1 VWVARDRE
9 VLGLVLLADR
19 PRPGSRDAIAALRE
33 LGVARTV
40 LMTGDRADVAEPV
53 ARDLGVDEY
62 LAGCLPEA
70 KLAVVQREKA
80 SGHRVMVVGDGVNDA
95 LALHAADIGVAM
107 GAMGSDVAVQSADV
121 ALMGTDLGRLP
132 QTMRLAQLTRAVVNQ
147 NVLFAIGGSLAIIVV
162 AGLGLISPIMGAVV
176 QNLGTFAVIV
186 NSARLLRFDDASE
199 GRSWNEGPDARPGVD
214 CS

>member
-1 VWVARDRE
+1 
-9 VLGLVLLADR
+9 
-19 PRPGSRDAIAALRE
+19 
-33 LGVARTV
+33 
-40 LMTGDRADVAEPV
+40 
-53 ARDLGVDEY
+53 
-62 LAGCLPEA
+62 
-70 KLAVVQREKA
+70 
-80 SGHRVMVVGDGVNDA
+80 
-95 LALHAADIGVAM
+95 
-107 GAMGSDVAVQSADV
+107 
-121 ALMGTDLGRLP
+121 MGTDLGRLP
-132 QTMRLAQLTRAVVNQ
+132 QAMRLAQQTRAVVNQ